1 MTIEEIRQLMQT
13 PAYDFLRTDPHLK
26 NRICLL
32 TLGGSHAYGT
42 NVETSDVDIRGCAL
56 ESAEE
61 ILSGDTFEQRI
72 DNATDTTVY
81 NFRKLMTLLS
91 SCNPN
96 TIELL
101 GCKPEHYLILDDV
114 GKELLANAD
123 MFLSKAAAF
132 SFGGY
137 ANAQLQRLNNKA
149 MRAVSNDEARRHII
163 RVMNHAAE
171 TYQEHYGFTPSV
183 FDHDDEICVSVTG
196 ENIKLERLRA
206 GLNNL
211 AAIEKSFDTTGIRN
225 RKAADHG
232 KLGKHMMHL
241 VRLYLMAFD
250 ILEDGKIV
258 TYREKDHDFL
268 MDIRNGK
275 YLTDDNQPTA
285 EFLEMTDEFENKLM
299 VLKESSPLPAKPDH
313 ERIKNFITRVRHDI
327 VIKAE
332 HGTLA

>member
-1 MTIEEIRQLMQT
+1 MTIEEIRQLVQT
-13 PAYDFLRTDPHLK
+13 PTYDFLRTDPHLK